1 VNPEISLFF
10 PVYNDEK
17 TVEAVTRKS
26 IDVLSQL
33 TKNWEIIIINDGSPD
48 KSGQIADE
56 LSLKYPQV
64 KVIHHETNKG
74 YGAAIR
80 RGLQESQGDLIFFTD
95 GDDEYDVYD
104 FLKIYKFKDFYDLI
118 ITFRYKK
125 LYSSKR
131 IFISF
136 VYNFIFRRIFG
147 TPYRDISTGL
157 RAIKKS
163 VTEDLSLTSNSPFI
177 GAELTLKTK
186 LKGYRI
192 GEVGIQTFPRVF
204 GSGSSTSLRNI
215 KLTLL
220 DMFKVYNEVFSD
232 HYDLPN
238 KRNRGN

>member
-1 VNPEISLFF
+1 MNPEISLFF